1 MLNTYMFCISVL
13 VHVLHF
19 CSCKEHSFWGKEKG
33 ICIPYDQLFPP
44 RWISFFPPLPLP
56 YSPPLFFVWTPRP
69 ILRHIPLPWISLR
82 RKINP
87 EIKHIQNNYT
97 YTYSASKLWSK
108 VWTPLAPAQPA
119 QIHFALALEI
129 SPLYTGA
136 CVVNRIKLCICMCVY
151 SHTNTRAIHLVGF
164 V

>member
-1 MLNTYMFCISVL
+1 
-13 VHVLHF
+13 
-19 CSCKEHSFWGKEKG
+19 
-33 ICIPYDQLFPP
+33 
-44 RWISFFPPLPLP
+44 LP